1 MAVSCGVDIV
11 RIDRVAEALK
21 NPRFIFR
28 TYTEE
33 EADYCKSRGRL
44 AEESFAGRFAAK
56 EAVSKALGTG
66 LANGVFLTDI
76 EILNGEN
83 GKPEIRLSG
92 GAAERYK
99 NMGGKSMDIS
109 ISHDGVSAIAFA
121 VLEY

>member
-76 EILNGEN
+76 EIL
-83 GKPEIRLSG
+83 SG